1 VRKFSVRRLAAIDM
15 WGGRGSTSRRRII
28 LIEFVAGVVVGV
40 GLGIWLLVDGPGD
53 WLAVALGI
61 WAIGVGINYVP
72 LALHAISLTPAG
84 KLEAELEGID
94 ITPSCATTPRRSSGC
109 SSRSGSPSSP
119 WPRPGTAKHLDREPD
134 RDLTDIPRVRVLPR
148 ACPRRSLP
156 LS

>member
-15 WGGRGSTSRRRII
+15 WGGRGSTSWRRII

-84 KLEAELEGID
+84 KLEAELEGVD
-94 ITPSCATTPRRSSGC
+94 IYSELRHYTTAQFRVFVPLWIAIVALAQAGDRETS
-109 SSRSGSPSSP
+109 
-119 WPRPGTAKHLDREPD
+119 RPGTGSRTDRHP
-134 RDLTDIPRVRVLPR
+134 
-148 ACPRRSLP
+148 
-156 LS
+156 